1 MKKFETPAIEL
12 EKLDL
17 MDVIATSPDPTT
29 CWCDGYNEE
38 CPFEG

>member
-1 MKKFETPAIEL
+1 MKKFENPAIEL

-17 MDVIATSPDPTT
+17 MDVIATSTT

>member
-1 MKKFETPAIEL
+1 MKKFENPAIEL

-17 MDVIATSPDPTT
+17 MDVIATST

>member
-17 MDVIATSPDPTT
+17 MDVIATSGE